1 VLFCAWPITVQNGR
15 LLAKA
20 QNAIL
25 ACKIKAIAR
34 VREKINA
41 FLRFNVQRSTCNV
54 QRYYCSMNAHFKAA

>member
-1 VLFCAWPITVQNGR
+1 MLFCAWPITVQNGR

-41 FLRFNVQRSTCNV
+41 FLRFKLLQQTTKCGIDWS
-54 QRYYCSMNAHFKAA
+54 A